1 MLNLFELREIFEPYC
16 ANLATKRATPNELQ
30 TIGQHLHKMKNSM
43 DDVEA
48 FFAADHAFHRSII
61 LTTHNEIIITFY
73 NLFKPLFNS
82 LYEKIAYIQ
91 QETSSHENVY
101 QAMLQGN
108 PEEAAERMRDLT
120 VQAKARYIK
129 VVSTEA

>member
-1 MLNLFELREIFEPYC
+1 
-16 ANLATKRATPNELQ
+16 
-30 TIGQHLHKMKNSM
+30 M

-73 NLFKPLFNS
+73 NLFKPLFKS

-120 VQAKARYIK
+120 IQAKARYIK